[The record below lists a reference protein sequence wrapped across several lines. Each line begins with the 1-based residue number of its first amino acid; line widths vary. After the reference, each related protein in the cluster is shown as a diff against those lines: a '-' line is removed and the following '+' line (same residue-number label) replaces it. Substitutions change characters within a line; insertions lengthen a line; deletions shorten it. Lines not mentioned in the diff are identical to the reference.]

1 MLVSQHYEN
10 EKRSLLK
17 DLNKIKGS
25 KKDCV
30 WRDGSAIK
38 STGSKL
44 KKKKK
49 KRVLTALPEY
59 KD

>member
-49 KRVLTALPEY
+49 KEY
-59 KD
+59 